1 MKKLLIVSKE
11 DITIKL
17 NSEELYALLSVHFG
31 NDFVLHWVTDVE
43 VLNDTVFKS
52 PDYKAVISMY
62 SAESDITK
70 DIVGKVKH
78 IPVYATSYGLVP
90 VRFERIEM
98 YKYMP
103 VSIAKM

>member
-1 MKKLLIVSKE
+1 
-11 DITIKL
+11 
-17 NSEELYALLSVHFG
+17 
-31 NDFVLHWVTDVE
+31 

-52 PDYKAVISMY
+52 HDYRGVISMY